1 MKLFGHSGHHSASA
15 HSASAQSATAAKP
28 GKSHAKQV
36 LAAVA
41 AGAVIIAGGVF
52 ASNSIYQGKAVA
64 TKSDSSQMRSY
75 SATDLS
81 DVSDYQA
88 ASRGEARGSRGAGA
102 DTVSVKVV
110 INGETQ
116 YVLGTDF
123 TDVKSVLA
131 TGNISLDP
139 TDTVKPA
146 LTDKVTESTVITIT
160 RPNAAIE
167 TTTQDIPFNTV
178 EQKTDSLPA
187 GTTQVKSEG
196 KNGTMEFTNLV
207 QKSGGAVISS
217 NTLTAYVKTAPEDR
231 VILIGTGAVSS
242 DSDSSSSSSSS
253 SSNSGSSSSDSSS
266 SSSSNSNSGSSSSS
280 NSGSSSG
287 SSSLG
292 TTVPAGEMQEW
303 SHKYLLDNGYNED
316 DFTALVYI
324 ITHES
329 GWNPQ
334 ATNPSSGA
342 YGLPQSL
349 PGSKMASAGADWQT
363 NYQTQIKWFLS
374 YCNERYGGVTQAYNY
389 WLANH
394 SY

>member
-15 HSASAQSATAAKP
+15 IKP
-28 GKSHAKQV
+28 RQPRAKQL
-36 LAAVA
+36 LAATA

-52 ASNSIYQGKAVA
+52 ASNSIYHGKAVA
-64 TKSDSSQMRSY
+64 TKSGSSQINSY
-75 SATDLS
+75 SATDQS
-81 DVSDYQA
+81 AVSDYQA
-88 ASRGEARGSRGAGA
+88 ASRGETRDTRGATA

-110 INGETQ
+110 INGEQQ
-116 YVLGTDF
+116 YVLGTGF
-123 TDVKSVLA
+123 TDVKSVLS

-139 TDTVKPA
+139 TDTVTPA
-146 LTDKVTESTVITIT
+146 LTDKVTESTVITIK

-178 EQKTDSLPA
+178 EQKTDDLPE
-187 GTTQVKSEG
+187 GTTKVKSEG
-196 KNGTMEFTNLV
+196 KNGTMEYTNLV
-207 QKSGGAVISS
+207 QKNGDTVISS
-217 NTLTAYVKTAPEDR
+217 NTLTAYVKTAPEDK
-231 VILIGTGAVSS
+231 VVLIGTGQVQTQ
-242 DSDSSSSSSSS
+242 SSS
-253 SSNSGSSSSDSSS
+253 SGSSS
-266 SSSSNSNSGSSSSS
+266 SGSSSSS
-280 NSGSSSG
+280 SKKNSSSSSSG
-287 SSSLG
+287 SSNIG

-303 SHKYLLDNGYNED
+303 SHQYLLSNGYTES

-374 YCNERYGGVTQAYNY
+374 YCNERYGGVMQAYNH
-389 WLANH
+389 WLAYH